1 MNLMGVKKREV
12 VLFSAVLFLSFL
24 LLFLISGCAA
34 QQGVSYDS
42 ADGMEMAR
50 GSVPASAP
58 APEPA
63 PMEPM
68 ADRAYQEVKGEAY
81 GNEFTSSSGSVVER
95 HIIQNAHLNLEVLDI
110 DEASAALQQ
119 LTDQANGYIASREIY
134 NVGEE
139 RRAGNISL
147 RVPAEHFNFLVGE
160 IKELGKVKNDRV
172 YTDDVTMQYIDLEAR
187 IANMTAQEKRLRELL
202 EKAENIEEIMQVE
215 RELGRVRGDL
225 EAMTGNF
232 RYLRERVQFSAIDIR
247 LDEKDVRTMVVGDK
261 FEGFGERVAALLSLN
276 TNRFLTTTTNFFVV
290 AIGSLPIVLPLLI
303 IGLAIFKGRAAL
315 SRAKNRKREEQQRQ
329 DLSQDQ

>member
-1 MNLMGVKKREV
+1 MINLIGGKKREAI
-12 VLFSAVLFLSFL
+12 LLSAALFL
-24 LLFLISGCAA
+24 LLLLLFSMAGCSAAYESGHS
-34 QQGVSYDS
+34 VDM
-42 ADGMEMAR
+42 DR
-50 GSVPASAP
+50 GSAPASAP
-58 APEPA
+58 APMPA

-68 ADRAYQEVKGEAY
+68 ADGAYQAEKGEAY
-81 GNEFTSSSGSVVER
+81 GSEFIGSSVAAAQR
-95 HIIQNAHLNLEVLDI
+95 HIIQNAQLNLEVLDI

-119 LTDQANGYIASREIY
+119 LTDQVKGYIASREIY
-134 NVGEE
+134 NIGEE

-160 IKELGKVKNDRV
+160 IKELGKVKNDHV

-247 LDEKDVRTMVVGDK
+247 LHEKDVRTLVVSEK
-261 FEGFGERVAALLSLN
+261 YEGFGERVAALLYLN
-276 TNRFLTTTTNFFVV
+276 TNRFLTATTNFFVV

-315 SRAKNRKREEQQRQ
+315 RRAKNRKRAEQQPEKTVE
-329 DLSQDQ
+329 S